1 LHLLVHVFMVFAEVK
16 WHLLRVQSVISPFLL
31 DKLKLN
37 DKVGPVA
44 AYIAFKPRIAVQ
56 LHPLSAI
63 SVISFIKEFGA
74 KQNIISLRVLLWN
87 ISYDVYIRPES
98 AMLKNGF
105 VEPPSELTRT
115 ISTRI
120 AGGIGRG
127 KDTSLS

>member
-1 LHLLVHVFMVFAEVK
+1 
-16 WHLLRVQSVISPFLL
+16 LL

-44 AYIAFKPRIAVQ
+44 AYIAFKLPIAVH

-63 SVISFIKEFGA
+63 SVRSFIKEFGV

-87 ISYDVYIRPES
+87 ISYEVYIRPEI
-98 AMLKNGF
+98 ATLKWVCGATIRVNKI
-105 VEPPSELTRT
+105 

-120 AGGIGRG
+120 AEGIGRG